1 MSNSKWGKNVT
12 FTGVNNI
19 SPVYPDNRKEIL
31 AFRKGLTDGLDDTTI
46 TTEAKPSINITK
58 SKKKIC
64 LSQHYNRSNIFC
76 MLIE

>member
-1 MSNSKWGKNVT
+1 MGQNVA

-19 SPVYPDNRKEIL
+19 SPVYSDNRKEIL
-31 AFRKGLTDGLDDTTI
+31 VFRKGSTDGLDDTTI
-46 TTEAKPSINITK
+46 TAEAKSSINITK

-64 LSQHYNRSNIFC
+64 LSQHYNRSNTFC